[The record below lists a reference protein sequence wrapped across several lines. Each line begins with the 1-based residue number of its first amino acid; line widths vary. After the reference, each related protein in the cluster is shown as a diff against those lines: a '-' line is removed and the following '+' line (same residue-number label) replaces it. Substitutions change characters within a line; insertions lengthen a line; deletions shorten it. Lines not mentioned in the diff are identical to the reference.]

1 MNQENSIG
9 FNNQNKRNS
18 QNSIKQTSSKKLQ
31 DLNDKSFQ
39 NSKKNVIIKDS
50 ELNNYTSFKQNAQ
63 LIIQEE
69 LKQLD
74 HLATQET
81 YEQRGLEQQ
90 YTSDNAGLNFNSTDF
105 TNYLNSPNQNGHQQS
120 VKSTYRNQN
129 VFSNTG
135 TLYGN
140 NQSLP
145 QANLQLFN
153 TQQIAN
159 AQYSSFNQPG
169 GLRLSTLNR
178 MNNRQSQVYDGT
190 FYNSN
195 LNSQLN
201 VNQSQLSSVV
211 NSPQNQVNQLIS
223 LNNQLQNQ
231 SQNQIISQSPQ
242 NMIQQMASQ
251 NRIQNEQNLQN
262 SFQLQKQQSQ
272 QSQQQQQ
279 SLSNLLDQQKQQQII
294 HQKQNSLSNLQ
305 LAFIGMQG
313 NNAQHSHQQS
323 IQSTLQTSAQQG
335 QLISPTQKLSF
346 GPIDLQQNNQ
356 NLVGQHDFK
365 QSFNIQEGNTN
376 EKQQQAQ
383 IIQNL
388 GNKNLTG
395 QNQQLK
401 ILNSILGNKE
411 NQIKLQKDN
420 SQIRTAKDQQV
431 NEELESRKEDSF
443 NLNFQPSQIIKLPKA
458 QQHQDSHF
466 INQQD
471 LEELNKQKQQQ
482 DILRSQDIALKLI
495 QTEQDQNDDNQNN
508 DKVNDNLILNFESS
522 IHSNAFD
529 DEQQQSN
536 QNIVSL
542 DIQQKKNFPHKIDTS
557 LQIKKTQFQAR
568 FSVDSPIFKN
578 VQKKAIQPTHF
589 QKYQDLNTSKQQEQN
604 FSKQAELNCS
614 TLRNSKHYQPFLNA
628 PLQDEVNQNK
638 VNIYRKAT
646 EEQEDDEYSIVKSEM
661 NQQQKD
667 EAMLLFLEQITYK
680 KQDQKKYNPIQIPPD
695 WVFAKRHAMSRA
707 TARPAKEPKEFCR
720 CCGYVIERKPL
731 PFSIDPQQLNF
742 LGSGYPLFYNFIIYC
757 IFMLFTLFMISGG
770 YNLFT
775 NYLGNYCI
783 ADEQELDSTFKK
795 RMEVL
800 GYKLEEEETICHK
813 NIFHTFSLANK
824 KDRPELLKIQSY
836 LNLFVNITIMVI
848 LMFFRRNQ
856 RQIDM
861 EIDASLSTPQDYT
874 IMVKNIPIGLQ
885 DIDYKKELTTIFN
898 FHSVPGKVL
907 EVATINLIYD
917 ISDLINKE
925 NELAKTVKEK
935 QQFLSKHGGF
945 EQCDKHELHEIDEH
959 IEKIEEEIE
968 HLEASIKSDPHKFAG
983 VAFVS
988 FSSEQMKKDCLKE
1001 NVSGYWEQLQIWWNK
1016 GMKSRPSEKDLMWG
1030 KHKLLIE
1037 EAPEPDDIDWEFIH
1051 IPTKNKIFW
1060 RFFCFLIKLSFMS
1073 LSFVAISAI
1082 AKFQSHLI
1090 EHSYEEIQHGN
1101 IESSTFAFIKS
1112 LSFIISAII
1121 VLFNKFVL
1129 AEVFH
1134 HIADSERWSTKTKLN
1149 ISFADS
1155 LSLGLFLNSAI
1166 ITYVVEIL
1174 YYKNYY
1180 GPGGFIYTES
1190 WVFLWNAIL
1199 PPLVWI
1205 INPYQIYKEN
1215 KRKKQLQLAKQKMC
1229 FLTQQEANELME
1241 EYPYIQGKRYADI
1254 MKTMW
1259 FTFLYAPCIPLGN
1272 FFSMFNLVIYY
1283 YIDKYNILRNS
1294 TVKENLSKEVSLQ
1307 MTENLEYITV
1317 FFALGNFTF
1326 SIHLFNTVEWASIIM
1341 LVLGL
1346 IYAIL
1351 PMQDLNQYLFH
1362 IEDLDEEIT
1371 YQQAKFSFKTN
1382 YDLLNPITK
1391 RDSLNRLVKFKK
1403 GIQRV
1408 NEINKLKNIKI
1419 K

>member
-1 MNQENSIG
+1 MNQENTVGLNS
-9 FNNQNKRNS
+9 QNKRNS
-18 QNSIKQTSSKKLQ
+18 QNSIKQTPSKNFQ
-31 DLNDKSFQ
+31 DLNEKSFQ
-39 NSKKNVIIKDS
+39 HSKKNVIIKDQD
-50 ELNNYTSFKQNAQ
+50 LNNYTSFKQNAK

-81 YEQRGLEQQ
+81 FEQRGLEQH
-90 YTSDNAGLNFNSTDF
+90 YTSENAGLNFNSTDF
-105 TNYLNSPNQNGHQQS
+105 TNYLNSPNQNGHLQS

-129 VFSNTG
+129 TFSNTG

-145 QANLQLFN
+145 QLNQQLFH
-153 TQQIAN
+153 TQQVTN
-159 AQYSSFNQPG
+159 AQYSSYNQPG
-169 GLRLSTLNR
+169 GFRLSTLNR
-178 MNNRQSQVYDGT
+178 MNNRQLQIYDGT

-195 LNSQLN
+195 LNSQNN
-201 VNQSQLSSVV
+201 VNQSQLSSIVT
-211 NSPQNQVNQLIS
+211 SPQNKTNQLIQ
-223 LNNQLQNQ
+223 LTNNQNQFQNQ
-231 SQNQIISQSPQ
+231 QQNQIISQIPQNLIQQTSPQ
-242 NMIQQMASQ
+242 N
-251 NRIQNEQNLQN
+251 RILNEQNQQN
-262 SFQLQKQQSQ
+262 PLQLQKQQS
-272 QSQQQQQ
+272 SQQQQQ
-279 SLSNLLDQQKQQQII
+279 SLSSLLKQQQQAN
-294 HQKQNSLSNLQ
+294 HQKQSSLNNMQ
-305 LAFIGMQG
+305 LALMGIQG
-313 NNAQHSHQQS
+313 TAQLSHQQS
-323 IQSTLQTSAQQG
+323 IQSTFQTSIQQG
-335 QLISPTQKLSF
+335 QLIQPIQKLSF
-346 GPIDLQQNNQ
+346 GPIDQQQSNQ
-356 NLVGQHDFK
+356 IQIGQQDI
-365 QSFNIQEGNTN
+365 IQNVNVQEDNAID
-376 EKQQQAQ
+376 KQQQTQ
-383 IIQNL
+383 IIKNL
-388 GNKNLTG
+388 FNKNQNE

-401 ILNSILGNKE
+401 NLKNFLGNKE

-420 SQIRTAKDQQV
+420 LQVITTKDQQQE

-443 NLNFQPSQIIKLPKA
+443 NLNFQPSQIIKIPKA
-458 QQHQDSHF
+458 QQYQDSHF
-466 INQQD
+466 INQQE
-471 LEELNKQKQQQ
+471 LEELNKQKQQDVQ
-482 DILRSQDIALKLI
+482 RSQDIALKLI
-495 QTEQDQNDDNQNN
+495 YNEQDQNEENQNV
-508 DKVNDNLILNFESS
+508 DKVNDNLILHFESS
-522 IHSNAFD
+522 IHSNLFE

-542 DIQQKKNFPHKIDTS
+542 DNQQKQKNFKNKFDSTLPV
-557 LQIKKTQFQAR
+557 KKAQFQAR
-568 FSVDSPIFKN
+568 FSIDSPIFKSS
-578 VQKKAIQPTHF
+578 QKKSIQPTHF
-589 QKYQDLNTSKQQEQN
+589 QRYQDQTSFKQQEQN
-604 FSKQAELNCS
+604 LSRQPELNCS
-614 TLRNSKHYQPFLNA
+614 SLRNSKHYQPFLNA
-628 PLQDEVNQNK
+628 PQQDEVQQNK
-638 VNIYRKAT
+638 VNLYNKT
-646 EEQEDDEYSIVKSEM
+646 EEQEEDEYSIIKSEM

-667 EAMLLFLEQITYK
+667 EAMLLYLEQITYK
-680 KQDQKKYNPIQIPPD
+680 KQDQKNYNPIQIPPD

-707 TARPAKEPKEFCR
+707 TARPTKEPKELCR
-720 CCGYVIERKPL
+720 CCGYVVERKQL

-800 GYKLEEEETICHK
+800 GYQLEEEETICHK

-885 DIDYKKELTTIFN
+885 NIDYKKELTTIFN
-898 FHSVPGKVL
+898 LHSVPGKIL
-907 EVATINLIYD
+907 EVASINLIYD

-925 NELAKTVKEK
+925 NELTKTVKQK
-935 QQFLSKHGGF
+935 QTFLSKHGGF
-945 EQCDKHELHEIDEH
+945 ESCDKHELHEIDER

-968 HLEASIKSDPHKFAG
+968 HVEASIKSDPNKFAG

-1001 NVSGYWEQLQIWWNK
+1001 NVSGYWEQITIWWNK
-1016 GMKSRPSEKDLMWG
+1016 GMKQRPSEKDLMWG
-1030 KHKLLIE
+1030 KHKLFIE

-1051 IPTKNKIFW
+1051 VPTKNKIFW

-1073 LSFVAISAI
+1073 LSFVSISAI

-1134 HIADSERWSTKTKLN
+1134 FIADSERWSTKTKLN

-1205 INPYQIYKEN
+1205 INPYQIYKES

-1241 EYPYIQGKRYADI
+1241 DYPYIQGKRYADI

-1326 SIHLFNTVEWASIIM
+1326 SIHLFNTVEWSSVIM
-1341 LVLGL
+1341 LILGL
-1346 IYAIL
+1346 IYALL

-1391 RDSLNRLVKFKK
+1391 RDSLNRLVKLKK

-1408 NEINKLKNIKI
+1408 NDINKLKNLKI

>member
-1 MNQENSIG
+1 MNQENSVG
-9 FNNQNKRNS
+9 LNSQNKRNS
-18 QNSIKQTSSKKLQ
+18 QNSIKQTPSKNIQ
-31 DLNDKSFQ
+31 DQNDKSFQ
-39 NSKKNVIIKDS
+39 NSKRNVIIKDQD
-50 ELNNYTSFKQNAQ
+50 LNNYTSFKQNAK

-81 YEQRGLEQQ
+81 FEQRGLEQHF
-90 YTSDNAGLNFNSTDF
+90 TSENAGLNFNSTDF
-105 TNYLNSPNQNGHQQS
+105 TNYLNSPNQNAHLQS

-129 VFSNTG
+129 VLSNTG

-140 NQSLP
+140 NQSM
-145 QANLQLFN
+145 QQFNQQLFH
-153 TQQIAN
+153 TQQITN
-159 AQYSSFNQPG
+159 AQYTSYNQPG
-169 GLRLSTLNR
+169 GFRLSTLNR

-195 LNSQLN
+195 LNSQYN
-201 VNQSQLSSVV
+201 VNQSQLSSIVT
-211 NSPQNQVNQLIS
+211 SPQNQANQLIS
-223 LNNQLQNQ
+223 FTNNQNQYQNQ
-231 SQNQIISQSPQ
+231 SQNQIMSQIPQ
-242 NMIQQMASQ
+242 NQMQQIIYQ
-251 NRIQNEQNLQN
+251 NRVLNQQNQQNQL
-262 SFQLQKQQSQ
+262 QLQKQS
-272 QSQQQQQ
+272 SLQQQQQ
-279 SLSNLLDQQKQQQII
+279 SLSSLLDQQKQQ
-294 HQKQNSLSNLQ
+294 HQKQNSLNNLQ
-305 LAFIGMQG
+305 LASMGIQG
-313 NNAQHSHQQS
+313 NPQHSHQQS
-323 IQSTLQTSAQQG
+323 IQSTFQTSIQQG
-335 QLISPTQKLSF
+335 QLIQPIQKLSF
-346 GPIDLQQNNQ
+346 GPIDQQYNNQ
-356 NLVGQHDFK
+356 MQQGQEDIK
-365 QSFNIQEGNTN
+365 QNFNIQEGNVTD
-376 EKQQQAQ
+376 KQQQQAQ
-383 IIQNL
+383 VIQNL
-388 GNKNLTG
+388 LNQNQSDQNKQLKNL
-395 QNQQLK
+395 
-401 ILNSILGNKE
+401 NSLIGNKE
-411 NQIKLQKDN
+411 NQIKLEKENLQKKN
-420 SQIRTAKDQQV
+420 TKDQQE

-443 NLNFQPSQIIKLPKA
+443 NLHFQPSQIIKLPKA
-458 QQHQDSHF
+458 QQYQDSHF
-466 INQQD
+466 INQQE
-471 LEELNKQKQQQ
+471 LEELNKQKHQQ
-482 DILRSQDIALKLI
+482 DVQRSQDIALKLI
-495 QTEQDQNDDNQNN
+495 QTEQDQNEDNQNN
-508 DKVNDNLILNFESS
+508 NDKINDNMILHFESS
-522 IHSNAFD
+522 IHSNVFE

-542 DIQQKKNFPHKIDTS
+542 DNQQKQKNYSHKLDIS
-557 LQIKKTQFQAR
+557 LPIKKAQFQAR

-578 VQKKAIQPTHF
+578 NQKKAIQPTHF
-589 QKYQDLNTSKQQEQN
+589 QRYQDQNNLKQQESN
-604 FSKQAELNCS
+604 LSKQPELNCS
-614 TLRNSKHYQPFLNA
+614 SLRNSKHYQPFLNA
-628 PLQDEVNQNK
+628 PQQDEVDQNK
-638 VNIYRKAT
+638 VNPQNRA
-646 EEQEDDEYSIVKSEM
+646 EEQEEDEYSIVKSEM

-667 EAMLLFLEQITYK
+667 EAMLIFLEQITYK
-680 KQDQKKYNPIQIPPD
+680 KQDQKNYNPIQIPPD

-707 TARPAKEPKEFCR
+707 TARPTKEPKEFCR
-720 CCGYVIERKPL
+720 CCGYVVERKQL

-800 GYKLEEEETICHK
+800 GYKMEEEETICHK

-824 KDRPELLKIQSY
+824 KDRPELLKMQSY

-885 DIDYKKELTTIFN
+885 NIDYKKELTTIFN
-898 FHSVPGKVL
+898 LHSVPGKIL
-907 EVATINLIYD
+907 EVASINLIYD
-917 ISDLINKE
+917 ISDLIKKE
-925 NELAKTVKEK
+925 NDLAKTVKQK
-935 QQFLSKHGGF
+935 QEFLSKNGGF
-945 EQCDKHELHEIDEH
+945 EQCDKHELHK
-959 IEKIEEEIE
+959 IEELIESIEEEIE
-968 HLEASIKSDPHKFAG
+968 HVEASIKSDPNKFAG

-1001 NVSGYWEQLQIWWNK
+1001 NVSGYWEQLNIWWNK
-1016 GMKSRPSEKDLMWG
+1016 GMKLRPSEKDLMWG
-1030 KHKLLIE
+1030 KHKLFIE

-1051 IPTKNKIFW
+1051 VPTKNKIFW

-1112 LSFIISAII
+1112 LSFVISAII

-1205 INPYQIYKEN
+1205 INPYQIYKES

-1241 EYPYIQGKRYADI
+1241 DYPYIQGKRYADI

-1326 SIHLFNTVEWASIIM
+1326 SIHLFNTVEWSSVIM

-1391 RDSLNRLVKFKK
+1391 RDSLNRLVKLKK
-1403 GIQRV
+1403 GVQRV
-1408 NEINKLKNIKI
+1408 NEINKLKNFKI